1 MTQEYQISP
10 SDFENLRRLC
20 RTFNSFIPKSRGF
33 TPIPRGLVT
42 LNPISS
48 DKFFMQPELNELE
61 AEEFP
66 IDKLTPSEKNI
77 LLIETLM
84 SYNLELL
91 NDKYVKDFSS
101 LKEEDSKN
109 VFSANYGEYLI
120 ILISNILMMIQ
131 NILSK
136 NIYFRL
142 AGKNLPLNGDF
153 FIRKDFVIA
162 SKLVDECE
170 ESPADKQTYVI
181 LTARDFEELT
191 GQDVSLDP
199 EKESEEIMEGDTSK
213 TVQ

>member
-1 MTQEYQISP
+1 MTKEYQISQ

-33 TPIPRGLVT
+33 APIPRDLVT
-42 LNPISS
+42 LDPIAP
-48 DKFFMQPELNELE
+48 DKFFMQPDLTELE
-61 AEEFP
+61 ADEFP
-66 IDKLTPSEKNI
+66 IDILTPSEKNI

-84 SYNLELL
+84 TYNLELL
-91 NDKYVKDFSS
+91 NDRYAEEFSN

-109 VFSANYGEYLI
+109 VFSANYGEYVI
-120 ILISNILMMIQ
+120 VLISNILMMIQ

-142 AGKNLPLNGDF
+142 AKKNLPLKGDF

-162 SKLVDECE
+162 SKPVIECE
-170 ESPADKQTYVI
+170 ESPPEEKTYV
-181 LTARDFEELT
+181 LLAAADFEELT
-191 GQDVSLDP
+191 GQKAELED
-199 EKESEEIMEGDTSK
+199 DTSQ

>member
-1 MTQEYQISP
+1 MYQEYQLSLAN
-10 SDFENLRRLC
+10 FENLRKLC
-20 RTFNSFIPKSRGF
+20 RTFNSFIPKKKGF
-33 TPIPRGLVT
+33 IPIPNHLID
-42 LNPISS
+42 LEPMNF
-48 DKFFMQPELNELE
+48 DDFFMQPDLTELE
-61 AEEFP
+61 TEEFP

-77 LLIETLM
+77 FLIETLM
-84 SYNLELL
+84 TYNLELL
-91 NDKYVKDFSS
+91 NNRYAEEFSG

-109 VFSANYGEYLI
+109 VFNANYGEYLI
-120 ILISNILMMIQ
+120 ILISNILMMVQ

-170 ESPADKQTYVI
+170 EPPADKQTYVI
-181 LTARDFEELT
+181 LTSRDFEELT
-191 GQDVSLDP
+191 GQEVALEP
-199 EKESEEIMEGDTSK
+199 EKESEEIMEGETSK